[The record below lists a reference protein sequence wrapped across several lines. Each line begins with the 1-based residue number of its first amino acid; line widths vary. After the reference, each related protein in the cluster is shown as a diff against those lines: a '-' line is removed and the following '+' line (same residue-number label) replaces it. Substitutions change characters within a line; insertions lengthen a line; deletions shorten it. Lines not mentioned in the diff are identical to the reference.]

1 MNEVVLILIGI
12 YLAVVSLCGLLLVLR
27 DKSNSRRKGKPRVP
41 ERVLFFT
48 GIIGG
53 AVVMFVAMLL
63 IRHKTRK
70 PKFMFGFPFVILV
83 HIGAAYGVYTLFM

>member
-1 MNEVVLILIGI
+1 MIEVL
-12 YLAVVSLCGLLLVLR
+12 YLVAVYFAVVSLCGLLLVLK

-53 AVVMFVAMLL
+53 ATVMLIGMLL

-70 PKFMFGFPFVILV
+70 PKFMLGFPFIILI
-83 HIGAAYGVYTLFM
+83 HIAVAAGVYTQFI

>member
-1 MNEVVLILIGI
+1 MIEVL
-12 YLAVVSLCGLLLVLR
+12 YLVAVYFAVVSLCGLLLVLK
-27 DKSNSRRKGKPRVP
+27 DKSNSRDKKKPRVP

-53 AVVMFVAMLL
+53 ATAMLIGMLL

-70 PKFMFGFPFVILV
+70 PKFMLGFPFIILV
-83 HIGAAYGVYTLFM
+83 HIAVAVGVYTQFI